1 MLYHLIS
8 VGLSDRYE
16 PSPIYTI
23 LPDGSKVEVGPDA
36 LSYLFA
42 VAVGLPVFVAVLS
55 VPFIYHYCF
64 DKKKVNRVHRYR
76 Y

>member
-1 MLYHLIS
+1 MLYNLIT

-16 PSPIYTI
+16 PSPVYTV
-23 LPDGSKVEVGPDA
+23 LPDGSKAEIGPDVWA
-36 LSYLFA
+36 YVYA
-42 VAVGLPVFVAVLS
+42 VAIGLPVFIAVLS

-64 DKKKVNRVHRYR
+64 DKKKVNRGSRYR